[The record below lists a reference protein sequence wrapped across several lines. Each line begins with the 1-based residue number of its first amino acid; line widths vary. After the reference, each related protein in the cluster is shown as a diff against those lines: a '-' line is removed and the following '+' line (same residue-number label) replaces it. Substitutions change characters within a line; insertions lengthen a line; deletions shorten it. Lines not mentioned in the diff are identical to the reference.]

1 MSQSAA
7 AKQQLQDAF
16 ELFNL
21 ASEQLTG
28 SWHGLQQQVV
38 SLTGE
43 LTAARSER
51 LQLLDEIRT
60 LQQEVSRAQR
70 LSSMGEMTA
79 RLAHQIRTPLS
90 TSLLYASQLCDPHLG
105 ENRHRQFV
113 SQLLD
118 GLRHLDRMVNDMLS
132 FACGGQAGEE
142 AVDIIELLSQVED
155 SLSPQIETRK
165 ASWTVS
171 ADDGLLLRVQRD
183 VLASALGNLALNALC
198 AGGTGACIEWRARR
212 INGQLELALKD
223 NGSGIP
229 VELQEK
235 IFEPFFTTRTNG
247 TGLGLAVV
255 RAVVSAHGGK
265 VELDTK
271 YRHGARF
278 VLYFPI
284 GEAQQALPSELLNQ
298 QRKAANADS
307 RCE

>member
-7 AKQQLQDAF
+7 AKQQLQNAF
-16 ELFNL
+16 ELFNQ

-28 SWHGLQQQVV
+28 SWQGLQQQVV
-38 SLTGE
+38 SLNGE

-132 FACGGQAGEE
+132 FARGEQAGEE
-142 AVDIIELLSQVED
+142 AVDILELLSQIKD
-155 SLSPQIETRK
+155 SLSPQIEQRK
-165 ASWTVS
+165 ASWEVN
-171 ADDGLLLRVQRD
+171 ADDGLLLYVQRD
-183 VLASALGNLALNALC
+183 VLASALSNLALNSLH
-198 AGGTGACIEWRARR
+198 AGGAGAHLEWTARR
-212 INGQLELALKD
+212 INAQLELALKD

-255 RAVVSAHGGK
+255 RAVVTAHGGEI
-265 VELDTK
+265 ELDTEN
-271 YRHGARF
+271 HDGARF
-278 VLYFPI
+278 VLYFPL
-284 GEAQQALPSELLNQ
+284 GEVQQALPSELLNQ

-307 RCE
+307 RYE